1 MDNQRE
7 IVQFQI
13 EDLRLDVHL
22 FFKEETAWL
31 SLNDISLL
39 FEKDKSVI
47 SRHIKKSLKEH
58 GDQAQTVAKI
68 ATVKREGNKVVRRL
82 IDYYNLDV
90 VMPIATRIE
99 SRKALL
105 LKDSID
111 EYFRNLGKANNTG
124 PIVVFESGNVSL
136 PVRVSPEE
144 NTVWLDKDGL
154 VSLFGTT
161 RQNVEYNIANIY
173 GQGELEEG
181 ATCKEVLQVQDEAK
195 QIIRTAK
202 EFWIHDLVFDL
213 PLSI

>member
-105 LKDSID
+105 LKTLSTSIFATL
-111 EYFRNLGKANNTG
+111 ERRITQAL
-124 PIVVFESGNVSL
+124 
-136 PVRVSPEE
+136 
-144 NTVWLDKDGL
+144 
-154 VSLFGTT
+154 SLFSRTGTSPFLSGYRPRKT
-161 RQNVEYNIANIY
+161 RSGWTRTGWSPSSGRRARTSNTISPTSTGKGSSRKGQHAKKFCKFKMKQN
-173 GQGELEEG
+173 
-181 ATCKEVLQVQDEAK
+181 K
-195 QIIRTAK
+195 
-202 EFWIHDLVFDL
+202 
-213 PLSI
+213 